1 MNGRHVHDVKALQTT
16 LFLIAF
22 VILGTQTVRH
32 IYVKWIEPRSSVLDA
47 YGESVDS
54 AIASAATLEELVALY
69 DSAHRAVEQF
79 KGDSSYQAME
89 PMDRHDDERI
99 RTKSELREE
108 ILAWEARTKNIFE
121 LRFFWSLGFM
131 GVVLGVLGRLKA
143 NAWMGMA
150 AIIAGFSEMIY
161 WTSPLNRYRAGP
173 EFERLLT
180 EKLVL
185 SLVAWMLL
193 IGLWLMLARRERQP
207 THPG

>member
-1 MNGRHVHDVKALQTT
+1 MKALQTT

-47 YGESVDS
+47 YGEAVDS
-54 AIASAATLEELVALY
+54 AISSARTLEELVALY
-69 DSAHRAVEQF
+69 DSAHRAVEEF
-79 KGDSSYQAME
+79 EEDSANRAIPPFERQQ
-89 PMDRHDDERI
+89 DERYE
-99 RTKSELREE
+99 TKSQLREE
-108 ILAWEARTKNIFE
+108 IRAWEARTKNIFE
-121 LRFFWSLGFM
+121 LRFFWALGFI
-131 GVVLGVLGRLKA
+131 GVLLGVLGRLKA

-150 AIIAGFSEMIY
+150 AIVAGFSEMIY

-185 SLVAWMLL
+185 SVLAWVLLVV
-193 IGLWLMLARRERQP
+193 LWLLLEKRSPQAPR
-207 THPG
+207 